1 MKREMGL
8 KVLQS
13 SRERKALEFEC
24 DTRAHGNEVPKTQF
38 DCGSLSNNVALA
50 MATGWDK
57 QRGRWLCPSCARRRR
72 KPRVA

>member
-1 MKREMGL
+1 M

-24 DTRAHGNEVPKTQF
+24 DNPAHRREMRTMRF

-50 MATGWDK
+50 LAAGWHK
-57 QRGRWLCPSCARRRR
+57 QRGDRWLCPSCGRRRR
-72 KPRVA
+72 KPKVA